1 MNKVLRD
8 KKTIA
13 IFILPGFFLYAVF
26 VLIPIIYNV
35 YLSMLQTDLMGKKN
49 FILFRNY
56 TNLLNDKIFLKAL
69 KNNAMLVLGSLR
81 PISPWRCC
89 LGRLS
94 LIKSGAAGFTSPYF
108 SFPPL
113 SAGQG

>member
-56 TNLLNDKIFLKAL
+56 TNLLNDKIFLKEK
-69 KNNAMLVLGSLR
+69 KNNTINLKQSLR
-81 PISPWRCC
+81 
-89 LGRLS
+89 G
-94 LIKSGAAGFTSPYF
+94 IKIN
-108 SFPPL
+108 L
-113 SAGQG
+113 